1 MHKRI
6 GPAIGGRLQLC
17 VSLLRRLLT
26 IAQAVH
32 PNVTTIIANGEW
44 HDRPTIAAWGG
55 GGEQDTAIKSFIK
68 ARL

>member
-1 MHKRI
+1 M
-6 GPAIGGRLQLC
+6 
-17 VSLLRRLLT
+17 

-44 HDRPTIAAWGG
+44 HDRPTIAALGG